1 MKKREKIII
10 TYCVICLLWHITAF
24 PTSASP
30 RQLQQDTP
38 LIKVVNP
45 LTKDENFI
53 IQTNETL
60 ISAKFNATVWIY
72 NVEDL
77 FAYQVKLNI
86 NDTWL
91 NITSAWVPKGD
102 PNWVFDR
109 KATVGLKPCYYDNDN
124 DGLRESVLI
133 GDSLLKGAETFSGS
147 GLLGIV
153 EFKIVNTPTVNESVN
168 LTIELSDTIILNS
181 SLAIMPHTIVNGN
194 YKYTRIPLPSAWLEA
209 SPSNIQ
215 FSCNKIAVGKRFNV
229 TIFLKNLNPLCYL
242 INASFFLKFN
252 PHLINLLDYTKEPA
266 WNRVNIAFENDGI
279 SISLTNPTQ
288 NLYGNISLIT
298 LTFQIIYQA
307 NYPVTNETTLE
318 IVNASLFG
326 FFQKISLEP
335 SISSKIIIE
344 GLLPK
349 PWLEVSPSNIYIRS
363 APPSS
368 MGQNFTVN
376 IIIKNLDALWK
387 LKSIT
392 LTLTFNQTLLRILN
406 IAEGTFLPSFNPTT
420 FEHVISDGEITINE
434 SFTNYPTLY
443 PSGEGTIATIVFQII
458 YQGPPL
464 QMDRSNITI
473 TKVNLRDID
482 RNIIPVDTNK
492 ILHGL
497 YQIKSLKTSTIS
509 LTANATSVK
518 IGTYINLS
526 GVITPRISNVN
537 VTIFYRKQNEEWA
550 ALTTIKTN
558 STGYYTYAWKVTQTG
573 TFQIKASWLGDANYE
588 GAESNIIT
596 LIVEQETPS
605 MTPTY
610 ILGALILLI
619 IFSITMYYIV
629 KKKHFFKASQT
640 IEASYINFLFP
651 LILIYFGV
659 V

>member
-1 MKKREKIII
+1 MKKREKTII
-10 TYCVICLLWHITAF
+10 TYCVIYLLWHTTTAF
-24 PTSASP
+24 SAGAP
-30 RQLQQDTP
+30 FRQLQEDTP
-38 LIKVVNP
+38 LIKVINP

-60 ISAKFNATVWIY
+60 IGTKFNATVWIY

-77 FAYQVKLNI
+77 FAYQVRLNI

-91 NITSAWVPKGD
+91 NITSAWLPKGD
-102 PNWVFDR
+102 PNWVFDG
-109 KATVGLKPCYYDNDN
+109 KMTVGLNPRYYDNDN

-181 SLAIMPHTIVNGN
+181 SLAIMPHTLVNGN

-209 SPSNIQ
+209 NPSNIQ
-215 FSCNKIAVGKRFNV
+215 FSCNKLAVGKRFNV
-229 TIFLKNLNPLCYL
+229 TIFLKNLNPLWYL

-252 PHLINLLDYTKEPA
+252 PHLINLSDYTKEPA
-266 WNRVNIAFENDGI
+266 WNHVNLAFENGGI
-279 SISLTNPTQ
+279 SVSLKNPTQ
-288 NLYGNISLIT
+288 NLYGNFSLIT
-298 LTFQIIYQA
+298 LTFLIKYQA
-307 NYPVTNETTLE
+307 NHPVTNETTLE

-326 FFQKISLEP
+326 YFQKISLGP

-376 IIIKNLDALWK
+376 IVIKNLDALWK

-392 LTLTFNQTLLRILN
+392 LTLTFNQTLLRILS

-420 FEHVISDGEITINE
+420 FGHVISDGEITINQ
-434 SFTNYPTLY
+434 SFTNYPTQY
-443 PSGEGTIATIVFQII
+443 PSGEGIIATIVFQII

-464 QMDRSNITI
+464 QTDRSNITI

-482 RNIIPVDTNK
+482 KDIIPVDTNK
-492 ILHGL
+492 ILHGI

-526 GVITPRISNVN
+526 GAITPGISNVN

-550 ALTTIKTN
+550 VLTTIKTN
-558 STGYYTYAWKVTQTG
+558 STGYYTYAWKVTQAG
-573 TFQIKASWLGDANYE
+573 IFQIKASWLGDADHE

-596 LIVEQETPS
+596 FIVEQESLS
-605 MTPTY
+605 MTLTY
-610 ILGALILLI
+610 IFGALILLI
-619 IFSITMYYIV
+619 IISITMYYIV
-629 KKKHFFKASQT
+629 KKKR
-640 IEASYINFLFP
+640 FLKHP
-651 LILIYFGV
+651 KR
-659 V
+659 